1 MTINAFL
8 ANAVGP
14 MTTGGPDG
22 WDGHMMNT
30 PYGGL
35 MMVLVVAAVVYFIVL
50 AMRSSNKNSEKNSPL
65 DILNQRYAKGEIDK
79 ETYTRMKEDI
89 EGGKR

>member
-1 MTINAFL
+1 MHAYL

-14 MTTGGPDG
+14 MTTGGPEG
-22 WDGHMMNT
+22 WGGHMMNT

-50 AMRSSNKNSEKNSPL
+50 AMRSSGKSSERNSPL

-79 ETYTRMKEDI
+79 ETYTRMREEI